1 MQGGMIAAIIVFSV
15 IVLGLSASVYNDS
28 KNPEAAR
35 VSPRNN
41 TFIKDDSINNP
52 DSDTDSDTSISE
64 GDSLLGKGY
73 RDRSDSADDPN
84 SINYGNKNPEG
95 GSRRKHRKSNKGS
108 KGRKASKGS
117 KERKSRKHNNKKS
130 KSKNSKS
137 F

>member
-1 MQGGMIAAIIVFSV
+1 MQGEGGMIAAIIVGIT
-15 IVLGLSASVYNDS
+15 IVLGLGASVYNDS

-64 GDSLLGKGY
+64 GDSLLGKGNRY
-73 RDRSDSADDPN
+73 SIGSDDDRYAFR
-84 SINYGNKNPEG
+84 GG

-108 KGRKASKGS
+108 KGIKASKGS
-117 KERKSRKHNNKKS
+117 KGRKSRKHNNKKS